1 MRTRT
6 AACSLAV
13 LLLAPLAACGGG
25 NDRDDKADEKAIDGT
40 FVGKVSGTD
49 AFVAIVASPAARGKD
64 RRELTVYMSDG
75 GRVNESLSGEVHRNG
90 FVARSKDDDAEAK
103 GKLAGNSV
111 TGTVKLSDGKTVSY
125 RASRATAAAG
135 LYDLTVSRDGQLT
148 GASATGVGLTSKST
162 LRAPGNGRLRFADGR
177 RRKFKVVADSAAD
190 PVRLRGGEVR
200 LIVLPDGNLSGAGEG
215 RPAGGGDAL
224 DFFIRSAAG

>member
-6 AACSLAV
+6 AACSLVV
-13 LLLAPLAACGGG
+13 LLLGPLAGCGGG
-25 NDRDDKADEKAIDGT
+25 DDRDDKADEKAIDGT

-49 AFVAIVASPAARGKD
+49 AFVAIVAAPATRGKD
-64 RRELTVYMSDG
+64 RRELTLYMSDG
-75 GRVNESLSGEVHRNG
+75 GRLTESFSGEAERNS
-90 FVARSKDDDAEAK
+90 FVARSEDDDAEAK
-103 GKLAGNSV
+103 GELAGNSV
-111 TGTVKLSDGKTVSY
+111 TGTVKLPDGKTVDY
-125 RASRATAAAG
+125 QASRATAAAG

-162 LRAPGNGRLRFADGR
+162 LRAPGNGRIKFADGKR
-177 RRKFKVVADSAAD
+177 RRFEVVAESADD
-190 PVRLRGGEVR
+190 PVRLRGGEAR

-215 RPAGGGDAL
+215 RTAGGGGAL

>member
-6 AACSLAV
+6 AACSMAIF
-13 LLLAPLAACGGG
+13 LLAPLAACGSGDG
-25 NDRDDKADEKAIDGT
+25 DEKADEKAVDGT

-49 AFVAIVASPAARGKD
+49 AFVAIVAAPAARGKD
-64 RRELTVYMSDG
+64 RRALTLYMSDG
-75 GRVNESLSGEVHRNG
+75 GRLTESFSGEVARNG
-90 FVARSKDDDAEAK
+90 FVARSEDDDAEAK
-103 GKLAGNSV
+103 GKLAGQSV
-111 TGTVKLSDGKTVSY
+111 TGTVKLPNGKTVDY

-162 LRAPGNGRLRFADGR
+162 LRAPGNGRIKFADGR
-177 RRKFKVVADSAAD
+177 RRRFEVVAESAAD
-190 PVRLRGGEVR
+190 PVRLRGGEAR

>member
-6 AACSLAV
+6 AAFSLAV
-13 LLLAPLAACGGG
+13 LLLAPLAACGSGDDG
-25 NDRDDKADEKAIDGT
+25 DDKASEKAVDGT

-49 AFVAIVASPAARGKD
+49 AYVAVVAAPAARGKD
-64 RRELTVYMSDG
+64 RRDLTLYMSDG
-75 GRVNESLSGEVHRNG
+75 GRLSESFSGAAERNS
-90 FVARSKDDDAEAK
+90 FVARSEDDDAEAK

-111 TGTVKLSDGKTVSY
+111 SGTVKLPDGKTVDY

-135 LYDLTVSRDGQLT
+135 LYDLTVSREGQLT

-162 LRAPGNGRLRFADGR
+162 LRAPGNGRVKFADGK
-177 RRKFKVVADSAAD
+177 RRKFEVVADSAAD
-190 PVRLRGGEVR
+190 PVRLRGGEAR

-224 DFFIRSAAG
+224 DFFIKSAAG